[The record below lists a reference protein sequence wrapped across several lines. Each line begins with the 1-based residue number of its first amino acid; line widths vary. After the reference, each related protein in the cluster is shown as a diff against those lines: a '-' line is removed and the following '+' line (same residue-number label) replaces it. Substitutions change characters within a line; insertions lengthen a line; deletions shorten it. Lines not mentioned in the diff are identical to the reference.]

1 MKNPIIIAV
10 PELLNMLDVSGCII
24 TADAMS
30 CQKVITEKIT
40 EKEADYVLGLK
51 ENHPAFCK
59 EVEEY
64 FDATQK
70 EPQNYS
76 DIKSKQTIDFGH
88 GHIETRTYYLTTEI
102 NWYEGKD
109 AWSKLHTRYFISS
122 LEYISEF
129 AEAVLKHWGIKNSL
143 PWCLDMTFREDYSR
157 IRKDHSAENMV
168 VVRHIALNIIKKYT
182 AKISLARKRRR
193 CAYDD
198 AFFADAMNSVHA

>member
-76 DIKSKQTIDFGH
+76 DIKAN
-88 GHIETRTYYLTTEI
+88 R
-102 NWYEGKD
+102 
-109 AWSKLHTRYFISS
+109 
-122 LEYISEF
+122 
-129 AEAVLKHWGIKNSL
+129 
-143 PWCLDMTFREDYSR
+143 P
-157 IRKDHSAENMV
+157 
-168 VVRHIALNIIKKYT
+168 
-182 AKISLARKRRR
+182 
-193 CAYDD
+193 
-198 AFFADAMNSVHA
+198 